1 MIPHTLVIYHGNCV
15 DGFGA
20 AWCFHDLWR
29 RTDDD
34 PELLEFY
41 PGVYNKPPPDV
52 KGKNVILVD
61 FSYDYDIVKQML
73 ADAQSVTLI
82 DHHES
87 AIRKLLVETE
97 GHLKPELPDSRYR
110 PKEGLEGLRVYC
122 HLDYSGAML
131 ARMYTTPA
139 NVPVPKLIEHIQDR
153 DLWRFK
159 LPYTVE
165 INDALF
171 SYPYDFKVWDEL
183 MQRDVLD
190 LVCEG
195 VVVSRKSKKD
205 IHELLGVCVR
215 EMVIEGYT
223 VPIAN
228 VPYMQASAMGHNLA
242 VPPYKFAGSY
252 YDTATE
258 RCFSLRSNLKHG
270 GINVAE
276 IAERFGGGGHASA
289 AGFQVPRDH
298 PLARA

>member
-1 MIPHTLVIYHGNCV
+1 MSSPTIVIYHGNCV

-29 RTDDD
+29 RANDD

-41 PGVYNKPPPDV
+41 PGVYKKPPPDV
-52 KGKNVILVD
+52 KGKRVILVD

-73 ADAQSVTLI
+73 VDAHSVTLI

-87 AIRKLLVETE
+87 AIRKLLVEPE
-97 GHLKPELPDSRYR
+97 GLLMPELPDSRYR
-110 PKEGLEGLRVYC
+110 PKEGLEGLRVFC

-139 NVPVPKLIEHIQDR
+139 FVPIPKLIEYIQDR

-159 LPYTVE
+159 LPNTVE

-183 MQRDVLD
+183 MQRDMKE
-190 LVCEG
+190 LVVEG
-195 VVVSRKSKKD
+195 IVVSRKNKKD
-205 IHELLGVCVR
+205 IEELLGVCVR
-215 EMVIEGYT
+215 EMEIEGYT
-223 VPIAN
+223 VPVAN
-228 VPYMQASAMGHNLA
+228 VSYMHASAVGHKLA

-252 YDTATE
+252 YDTE
-258 RCFSLRSNLKHG
+258 ESRCFSLRSNLKQG

-289 AGFQVPRDH
+289 SGFQVPRSH
-298 PLARA
+298 PLAQA